1 VIPENLSFGGGTTQ
15 TFLSPIVLLAIII
28 AGVMICFSTRRKA
41 LAAFLTAAILIP
53 PDQVL
58 LISGMHFPMT
68 RLLAIFGLVRILR
81 SKFSGKVTIFSGGMN
96 GIDKALIVLNLFML
110 INGVLLWHSWGQL
123 VFQLGILLTA
133 FGSYF
138 LLRFLVRDSEDAVQA
153 IRVMV
158 VVATMVALIM
168 AGEQL
173 TGKNLLYSTLGGAR
187 ADELG
192 SAIVRD
198 NHLRAAGPFG
208 HPILAGT
215 FGGMLLPLFVGL
227 WWKKRNERKYAVLG
241 IVAAT
246 VISFTA
252 SSSTALLGFFGGIV
266 GLCFWPLRLRMRLIR
281 WGIVGTLVSLHLY
294 MKSPVWHLISDI
306 DFTGSSSSYHR
317 YQLINQCI
325 LHFREWALVGTK
337 DFASWGWDMWDL
349 SNQYVAIADTTGL
362 IPLVSFLTILVLGF
376 RYLGKARRSAP
387 DRRQQFFIWAFGASL
402 FANVV
407 AFFGIS
413 YFDQT
418 MVAWYA
424 LLAMISAVT
433 NSVFRLKR
441 DTIPSGRSKS
451 NALAMKFN
459 GDIGDSGVEVDSSTS
474 VAPLIG
480 GRSELGF
487 SQGSSG

>member
-1 VIPENLSFGGGTTQ
+1 MIPQNLSFGGGPSE
-15 TFLSPIVLLAIII
+15 TFLSPVVLVAIII
-28 AGVMICFSTRRKA
+28 AGVMICFSTRRTA
-41 LAAFLTAAILIP
+41 LAAFLATAILIP

-58 LISGMHFPMT
+58 LVAGMHFPMT

-81 SKFSGKVTIFSGGMN
+81 NKFSGRGIIFSGGMN

-110 INGVLLWHSWGQL
+110 INGALLWQASGQI
-123 VFQLGILLTA
+123 VFQLGMLLTA

-138 LLRFLVRDSEDAVQA
+138 LLRFLIRDHADVVRAIQILAVLA
-153 IRVMV
+153 V
-158 VVATMVALIM
+158 MVALVM

-187 ADELG
+187 ADALG
-192 SAIVRD
+192 SALVRD
-198 NHLRAAGPFG
+198 SHLRAAGPFG

-227 WWKKRNERKYAVLG
+227 WWRDRNERKYAALG
-241 IVAAT
+241 IAAST
-246 VISFTA
+246 VISFAA
-252 SSSTALLGFFGGIV
+252 SSSTALFGFFGGII
-266 GLCFWPLRLRMRLIR
+266 GLCFWPLRSWMHWIR

-294 MKSPVWHLISDI
+294 MKSPVWHLVSDV

-325 LHFREWALVGTK
+325 LHFQDWVLVGTK
-337 DFASWGWDMWDL
+337 DVASWGWDMWDL

-362 IPLVSFLTILVLGF
+362 IPLLSFLAIIVFGF
-376 RYLGKARRSAP
+376 RYIGKARRSAGE
-387 DRRQQFFIWAFGASL
+387 RKQQFFIWALGASL

-418 MVAWYA
+418 MLVWYA
-424 LLAMISAVT
+424 LLAMICATTS
-433 NSVFRLKR
+433 SVRRARR
-441 DTIPSGRSKS
+441 DNARPESKDKV
-451 NALAMKFN
+451 LAMKLN
-459 GDIGDSGVEVDSSTS
+459 SDSEAGVEVGSPTG

-480 GRSELGF
+480 GLGELSL
-487 SQGSSG
+487 SQGNL